1 MAVSESAEFGGQLV
15 PDPSTKAATFKHR

>member
-1 MAVSESAEFGGQLV
+1 MAVSESAEFGGELV